1 MSNSLRSKVI
11 RLAHANPALRPHL
24 LPLLKTAG
32 RPPLMM
38 VPGFKSFDA
47 SDVFD
52 SSEIDEPTPK
62 VDPKASISRELG
74 GGQPRMMPLS
84 VYLRPG
90 SSTQGIDNAIW
101 YWERKGWAV
110 ETTARNEVEA
120 LRTGQKLQKSLL
132 PPTKV
137 SASDPYVHNL
147 PLFVIYGDGQW
158 TRLAPKTR

>member
-1 MSNSLRSKVI
+1 MSDNLRSKVI
-11 RLAHANPALRPHL
+11 RLAHQNPSLRPHL

-32 RPPLMM
+32 RPPLML
-38 VPGFKSFDA
+38 VPGFKS
-47 SDVFD
+47 FD

-62 VDPKASISRELG
+62 ADPKDSISKELG
-74 GGQPRMMPLS
+74 SGPPQAMPLS

-90 SSTQGIDNAIW
+90 SSTQGINRLIW

-120 LRTGQKLQKSLL
+120 IRLGQKLQKSLL

-147 PLFVIYGDGQW
+147 PLFVIYGDEQW